1 MLSKYT
7 ILVALVLVGVLSFTS
22 SYSAPTYDS
31 INFSLCSEYTAPIY
45 DSINF
50 TLGNSESCITDS
62 CTYSSGDWIID
73 CNDNCS
79 IDTDVII
86 NDGDL
91 IFDGIGKVF
100 LNADVT
106 NYSNL
111 DMGNATDVC
120 NIIFKS
126 GVNLISS

>member
-91 IFDGIGKVF
+91 IFDGVGKVF

-111 DMGNATDVC
+111 DMGTTTDIC
-120 NIIFKS
+120 NIILKS
-126 GVNLISS
+126 GVSLEL